1 MADNITNPF
10 LKALQ
15 GYSVGGGRVDS
26 TSPYTTLAL
35 ATGVST
41 DEARK
46 RHLNQ
51 IAERKKFEIDSA
63 KAQREHERNLR
74 ILNGESPSEVEKER
88 TASEQ
93 YDSLSG
99 VQRYENL
106 LKGAYDPEFASALEN
121 KSPKEVGLLY
131 GEQAGAIADT
141 LQTNR
146 IRNFRDV
153 IDTEGEDGSVLGT
166 VTQGLGRGLGRIL
179 NAAYT
184 VAVPEFSLEG
194 TFQDTLKSYAAREHS
209 NEEFWD
215 RFNSKR
221 QDQKKASDSA
231 INSLAEDLRVREEI
245 RLAQQGVNREEAR
258 KQASDRAGTLDYQGN
273 NTNTADLL
281 GGVGEQIPQLAV
293 AIASGGLGSAGS
305 KLATASIS
313 KALTGSFSKTA
324 IKRAG
329 TIGVGLGIGGEAGI
343 QDGLSAASDAYQSV
357 MQMSDEQLATSPK
370 YQELINQGKTAKEA
384 KEEIAVNAAKRA
396 GTMSVLYT
404 MGSAGTVGSFG
415 ERILGGFIKAGSRKG
430 ALYGLG
436 SLVTEPSSEYGEE
449 YVNIAAPKEAINQ
462 ATGTDIYADPT
473 IYAKTGATRAAAI
486 AGAFGGAASVKTN
499 GSLVKH
505 GASAA
510 IDALKNTK
518 LGQKVAEKFSKSAE
532 REEDVSEA
540 ASAFE
545 AFHKEDSSEE
555 TATSSLIKSMI
566 KKYAAD
572 NNMKEEDLSTKDYE
586 NFSKVVRA
594 TYEKA
599 KADGNTDEVQQFE
612 GFFRD
617 VRKAAFDDLEKIYT
631 KLELRDGKA
640 ISKMIDELQSPNTS
654 EERKAEL
661 NAIITDA
668 VNTYERAANVAQVLQ
683 SNFMRNFSEDRQ
695 ASPEDDNINLEDFLG
710 QDPQNLTDILFSAD
724 KIKDVMDAN
733 PEKASAIFKKWV
745 STTVGSISQDDVTAD
760 ILHNIKAPVMDM
772 LKQLRRADLSQNA
785 YTKASIQAIQKIFR
799 DIPENLNDKT
809 AKTIYGKWLDPNKGV
824 LAYLDRLG
832 KTDNAFARLAKF
844 RKTQA
849 DKVNA
854 LSNMIFE
861 QSNNV
866 DKNGQYLTPQTVTLP
881 DGELLKRQDS
891 DLPVEFNSVKEANAY
906 LNKILHEEDAFN
918 KIMRDVTTTLA
929 RAAKK
934 DDAKAK
940 SKSKAKPKQ
949 DNTTSKDSSESFSE
963 EDILNGKTT
972 EKETESKT
980 EEPKTTTEEK
990 SKTEEKVKEEPKA
1003 KESEENFEEVK
1014 EESEPIVAEDKT
1026 EAKADEQSSTESTEK
1041 VEEKTETTAEDKTEE
1056 TTAKSRQDEQEATS
1070 EEQTKETPKAEEK
1083 ASKTEAKAEEKV
1095 EPNIYRNSKG
1105 EVDIMASRNR
1115 TPILSNF
1122 AKFSF
1127 KFRGL
1132 QFDSIEEAYQVF
1144 KSNPQSE
1151 EELQAR
1157 YEELQAKLAKL
1168 TFRKLADGTE
1178 VLSGKPK
1185 LSGLDPNTNL
1195 DLMKEL
1201 LDIRFKNDE
1210 VFRNALLSTGK
1221 AKLVHGNGTVIE
1233 KAFTDILTALRDGTT
1248 KPSKETKS
1256 EAKES
1261 KAEPSKDTTE
1271 DDVDVINKF
1280 NRVGIE
1286 IKNVTF
1292 NGKEEADSIYKGAI
1306 WSGGAKGAD
1315 RVWAAM
1321 LNEAGVSNR
1330 RIYHFNLNNKDSLDS
1345 AVGTNLGLAPDYSL
1359 VRSTRYA
1366 LAKRIAQGGEN
1377 FNNKRFTDKVERHL
1391 QDLEDALAIQDKRTR
1406 EKEVF
1411 KKALAAR
1418 NILQVLWS
1426 NGVVAAAPATGK
1438 IQSGTMTAIILAT
1451 YANLPVLILDT
1462 NSQDGNSWYSIKS
1475 YNYNNGNGYYNMEKV
1490 SDPTTFFDDFIKNGR
1505 SGDGLTFVG
1514 SRNSLMNSPNI
1525 RTSMVDYIAKTFN
1538 GDAKAIDEAFTR
1550 TMINDG
1556 LMNESSEAPSTDE
1569 VVSDHANVSP
1579 VENVT
1584 PRERVD
1590 FRQDTKD
1597 AFFDAIK
1604 DKSKEEQQKII
1615 AAAVTNGYFPEGDS
1629 VFSRYMNKSMNQYE
1643 NTSKILDGSEDITEE
1658 MKADALVEF
1667 NPALSKEAATQYVK
1681 DSPKEVDEIFEKIKS
1696 VLDIVQDRYAKGK
1709 LNIDEKTIVNPSA
1722 VLDLYGK
1729 DDNGNVVMPKRYM
1742 IALAL
1747 GFIDAI
1753 NHGLSGNA
1761 EMSDDFR
1768 ENVRLDNK
1776 STYNNKYNPVVLN
1789 RTDGKGVVRPDEK
1802 ALKDN
1807 ELNSADLPSL
1817 GIPKNTYLNQLA
1829 SFMAKRVGLRFSKDI
1844 PIDIK
1849 HGTMNAFAVELY
1861 SLLQNK
1867 FLLREYEVKT
1877 GSGNYMSTKVT
1888 FSGAL
1893 PLDMPMQFARAF
1905 QQYVYNIKYP
1915 NGKFTIFNPEIHGKV
1930 SKQNKETG
1938 KTEFAY
1944 NSIEKVMERFV
1955 DFNHGEENVAPF
1967 TAVSDTVELTNNKL
1981 FEDILNPEWKE
1992 TKGYAVVRAGEES
2005 PFRGAHNPD
2014 VRNVPEKL
2022 REARERQAHVPF
2034 KINMDNYA
2042 LFKANPDLFFK
2053 LHGGKNAEEYQNVT
2067 KQKTEQIYS
2076 KASQLIQQMNV
2087 INDILKEAE
2096 DKGIPLEEITL
2107 YFNNKVIAN
2116 QRLMQASPF
2125 NPQNNKVLRELFQP
2139 VQEPISI
2146 EELEAMSKDGMVELA
2161 EGMVMPTE
2169 AVKQYLEDWHE
2180 GINLTDDRNIDK
2192 HIKDIALV
2200 LRDDIHKGTV
2210 TPVEAQERNLR
2221 NLFGGM
2227 AQALGIKVER
2237 EAPHVAMYKLAK
2249 LLRTP
2254 LIKDMIELQ
2263 RAALKGDVPTETY
2276 EKTAK
2281 EFADKYG
2288 NDVARAFAG
2297 VRAITQYLY
2306 QPNGKFDSYLFYET
2320 DGVTNGTSNYTA
2332 QNGVHTD
2339 ITKAVGIFE
2348 GQFLNQRISNLMNK
2362 GVNVSDL
2369 TREEFSALIGGM
2381 PEALRERNS
2390 IIEAYLDVTPEIL
2403 DEMIERNK
2411 VAEHKQG
2418 IVFKDEFKNSIY
2430 APTTEINYGEM
2441 PTIAALPSQSKIID
2455 LFDNDGIRIG
2465 QARVTTGSLVK
2476 DVYQQIAASITDA
2489 VTTSF
2494 FGNVRDNE
2502 DTKPFIQ
2509 EVNFRLQNGGF
2520 PLGLDTKVGNIDN
2533 FDAFADLIESEPS
2546 SPEYANF
2553 TPSILN
2559 RLRWTLFTFPQLSVR
2574 QPDTRMYFRQS
2585 DGSVKGYA
2593 PIDFINMTVNELV
2606 RLNYDAFEPE
2616 AVTRSIAKSPSQPLV
2631 YGGGKE
2637 GIMNQMYNDWSSAIV
2652 NLVDKVYRLR
2662 SNEETAA
2669 SSESENAS
2677 LLLLSLQFSA
2687 GVKSFDQTKFGDK
2700 YYMSNLTDKIIRD
2713 SYTKVYDNLCA
2724 LTVAASMD
2732 VYAPLIQ
2739 TRKVMGVQSDTLLK
2753 MAYINF
2759 HKGLEAYKR
2768 ERAEKNGWDESN
2780 IEYNSLPDKKTFE
2793 SILEKAYIEA
2803 GLPTAASNKAAKGVS
2818 YFYENN
2824 LTGDTTKLVTDSG
2837 NVMPT
2842 TSVNIASKSSLFAG
2856 YYENSFKLYEAFEA
2870 YHKLGAKVLTNTIV
2884 SREALVQDKV
2894 AQVFKTLG
2902 INFLNVYDGLD
2913 ALWKYAKAFSELTN
2927 QAYFKVHD
2935 ESNITQEHFLK
2946 LNYSSIMNNKLP
2958 ALSEDNM
2965 ELLEDL
2971 YDEFKDKT
2979 FSHSGEGYARLDEVL
2994 YSEEFVKRIKPM
3006 EIEPSEFLAFVYYDK
3021 YSEVNAG
3028 ILSQD
3033 KIKEYSKGGKVTLT
3047 PREVLSLM
3055 NAHLSSSIF
3064 EEKSRYNGTYNL
3076 VATDSFSDKALV
3088 SKNALNI
3095 LQSEI
3100 ADMRNLSITKDI
3112 IYKLW
3117 TNDFPVVISTFAGT
3131 GTGSAINFNKETVS
3145 NLMKINQEYE
3155 AYLKRIEEINAKAT
3169 HPNDIVKPQSFRTFL
3184 LWNPNHSFS
3193 AKVKEYRTEASNK
3206 YPSII
3211 EKHSFT
3217 EGKGGKS
3224 IFNNLGDALNSIDT
3238 SDWVVLGDFRR
3249 KLLRTFKP
3257 LVEKLGLNN
3266 LMITTD
3272 RNEFI
3277 KALQKAGKDTSN
3289 INLDVKGQFVE
3300 GVGIYFNGTNKAL
3313 LHEVIHAVMKSALK
3327 RYFGKDEASV
3337 AFRKANKSFVQ
3348 KAQLL
3353 EAQVQAFAKFL
3364 RESSFLSDEVA
3375 SVMHLSANEIATEVD
3390 KQVAVMALANKL
3402 ANPETSADEK
3412 YVAMQEI
3419 LAYAFSE
3426 EGLIG
3431 KLALAS
3437 AKSALTKNSVVGKI
3451 IKAVKDQLNKLR
3463 DVFAKLWFGN
3473 DKIAAQDSLMPEML
3487 ATMHSLAEEAN
3498 GEEVEESIIS
3508 SLYSANKQNAADE
3521 NEVYSYLN
3529 DLFKTFGQN
3538 NSVHKLNDTA
3548 ASMNKVDFAM
3558 TGKLAQELRDKGYKL
3573 NPIQEHG
3580 LARLAGLY
3588 QVLFDHDKGFYTLAT
3603 RILDD
3608 VMSADDVENIIPTQ
3622 IIDVLNSRQSEGITA
3637 QTLALLSV
3645 IPEVALL
3652 ENKAEESMDIL
3663 PKIGAK
3669 IENIL
3674 SGNTKAKESLLSQV
3688 RNLAETAVSYD
3699 YAAISDNLFKAD
3711 VAREQFK
3718 DAEERKKI
3726 ADTVE
3731 NLTGSL
3737 PDGFA
3742 SIINNFMSDW
3752 SIMALEGVQNIDT
3765 ESTIGKALQNILENR
3780 IKDKG
3785 RIDAV
3790 GRLIRLFIQM
3800 RNDTKPFYRMRASFS
3815 ALLEHVR
3822 ERSRKS
3828 VANTI
3833 HAAFRQ
3839 EGIKIHPGEDLA
3851 IANALLRTS
3860 AFKLFKGNVQD
3871 FSELM
3876 QNKSARAARL
3886 SQLKQDLINTLRNS
3900 GLDTSIANWVNWQT
3914 SGLADLQTKRI
3925 AKSITGLSHDI
3936 LPNTRAI
3943 AALPIGKKYTGSRT
3957 YQSLVDDFLPIVEEM
3972 TALKALD
3979 NVDKVDIDSV
3989 VALTKYK
3996 AFGMLVSQAKEIDN
4010 FGDKYDLRGTEGIV
4024 MNKRNHNQDMK
4035 VVRDGS
4041 EESLNLKKMGYRTLK
4056 TITWMGKEYA
4066 VLFTDANPLGR
4077 YQTGSFG
4084 FATMSNKGTVLTNGE
4099 GLRSV
4104 ATEVK
4109 SPDVNF
4115 FKTMQNVYTASMHN
4129 PNFYDTMN
4137 NYSHVKPLIGRA
4149 GYIYGYSLEVDSATV
4164 ENTFQTSEEGISAL
4178 GNLQGRYFEQEFTN
4192 KINAKNA
4199 EILKQ
4204 EYMNTTRK
4212 SEWIILDG
4220 KVKPLS
4226 DKPVDVQYAEQLN
4239 DFYKRLPQQT
4249 RDALAEVG
4257 GMPVRKSE
4265 VDNIVGYNRIDV
4277 TNLFNGTSTLP
4288 KPVQEG
4294 IRAVLGAFGIN
4305 GKNIKYLKE
4314 AQDVF
4319 AGAVGYVKKIMLIRS
4334 IVVPVQNI
4342 VSNAIHL
4349 INLGVPIKD
4358 IIRNTRIGIA
4368 ESKRYTENRVKISE
4382 LYAQLRDPNIT
4393 QSKRNTLTAQIK
4405 QLSDFIKNSPIN
4417 PLVEAG
4423 MFSNISSAAGYEQ
4436 QGLDKDFTIRSRL
4449 KEKFGLTQF
4458 FEDYDASSFG
4468 KFMNNLLIREGADTY
4483 AFMEKSL
4490 EYGDFVAKFVLYD
4503 FLTKQRG
4510 LKPQA
4515 ALDIALEEFVN
4526 YSMNRGAGFDYAN
4539 TMGLTWF
4546 FSYATGIQ
4554 KVIWK
4559 MLRRNLLR
4567 TSAVYG
4573 LGELSG
4579 INVVPQSNPLE
4590 KSWDYATSPSNV
4602 LDGFESHYLHKVFS
4616 WF

>member
-1 MADNITNPF
+1 MADNINNPF

-15 GYSVGGGRVDS
+15 GYKVGGGRVDS

-46 RHLNQ
+46 RHLNEL
-51 IAERKKFEIDSA
+51 AERKKFEIDSA
-63 KAQREHERNLR
+63 KAQREYDRNAR
-74 ILNGESPSEVEKER
+74 ILAGESPSKVEKER
-88 TASEQ
+88 EASEQ
-93 YDSLSG
+93 FDSLSG
-99 VQRYENL
+99 AQRYENL
-106 LKGAYDPEFASALEN
+106 LKGAYDPEFASALRN
-121 KSPKEVGLLY
+121 KSPREVGLLY
-131 GEQAGAIADT
+131 GEQAGAIADNI
-141 LQTNR
+141 QTNR
-146 IRNFRDV
+146 IRNFHDV
-153 IDTEGEDGSVLGT
+153 MDTEGEDDSVLGT
-166 VTQGLGRGLGRIL
+166 VAQGVGRGAGRIL

-184 VAVPEFSLEG
+184 VAVPEMNINAGFKDYLEG
-194 TFQDTLKSYAAREHS
+194 YAAREHS

-215 RFNSKR
+215 RFNSTR
-221 QDQKKASDSA
+221 QNQKKASDTA
-231 INSLAEDLRVREEI
+231 INSLAEDLRVSEEI
-245 RLAQQGVNREEAR
+245 RLAQEGVDRDEAR
-258 KQASDRAGTLDYQGN
+258 KRASDSANALDYHGN

-281 GGVGEQIPQLAV
+281 GGAGEQLPQLAA
-293 AIASGGLGSAGS
+293 AIASGGLSAAGP
-305 KLATASIS
+305 KTATAIAS
-313 KALTGSFSKTA
+313 KALTGAVKKSA
-324 IKRAG
+324 IKKAA
-329 TIGVGLGIGGEAGI
+329 TYGVGLGIGAEAGI

-370 YQELINQGKTAKEA
+370 YQELISQGKTAKEA
-384 KEEIAVNAAKRA
+384 KEEIALNAAKRA
-396 GTMSVLYT
+396 GWVSGGYAAL
-404 MGSAGTVGSFG
+404 SAGTVGSYG
-415 ERILGGFIKAGSRKG
+415 ERILGGFTKIGSRKG
-430 ALYGLG
+430 ALQGLG
-436 SLVTEPSSEYGEE
+436 SLITEPSSEFGEE
-449 YVNIAAPKEAINQ
+449 YVNIAAPKEAINH

-486 AGAFGGAASVKTN
+486 AGAFGGAASVKTS

-510 IDALKNTK
+510 VDALKNTK
-518 LGQKVAEKFSKSAE
+518 LGKKVADKFSKSSAD
-532 REEDVSEA
+532 REEDISESA
-540 ASAFE
+540 AAFE
-545 AFHKEDSSEE
+545 AFHKEENTTNST
-555 TATSSLIKSMI
+555 TAELIKGMI

-572 NNMKEEDLSTKDYE
+572 NNMKEEDLTTKDYE

-599 KADGNTDEVQQFE
+599 KADGNTEEAQRFE

-617 VRKAAFDDLEKIYT
+617 VRKAAFDDLAKIYSE
-631 KLELRDGKA
+631 LEVRDGKA
-640 ISKMIDELQSPNTS
+640 LSKLIDEFQAADTTD
-654 EERKAEL
+654 ERKAEL
-661 NAIITDA
+661 HGVIANTIA
-668 VNTYERAANVAQVLQ
+668 TYERAYNVAQVLQ
-683 SNFMRNFSEDRQ
+683 SNFMRNFSEDSQ
-695 ASPEDDNINLEDFLG
+695 TSPEDDNINLEDFLG
-710 QDPQNLTDILFSAD
+710 KNPENLSDILFSAD

-745 STTVGSISQDDVTAD
+745 STTVGTISQDDVTAD
-760 ILHNIKAPVMDM
+760 ILHDIKAPVMDI

-832 KTDNAFARLAKF
+832 KTDNAFARLNKF

-891 DLPVEFNSVKEANAY
+891 DLPVEFSSVKEAKAY

-940 SKSKAKPKQ
+940 AKSKAKPKQ
-949 DNTTSKDSSESFSE
+949 DNTTSKDSTESFSE
-963 EDILNGKTT
+963 EDILNGKTN
-972 EKETESKT
+972 
-980 EEPKTTTEEK
+980 EEK
-990 SKTEEKVKEEPKA
+990 TEPKA
-1003 KESEENFEEVK
+1003 EESEENFEEVK
-1014 EESEPIVAEDKT
+1014 EESEPIITEDKT
-1026 EAKADEQSSTESTEK
+1026 ETKADEQSSIKPTEE
-1041 VEEKTETTAEDKTEE
+1041 VEEKAETTVEDKTEE

-1070 EEQTKETPKAEEK
+1070 EEQAKETPKTEEK

-1105 EVDIMASRNR
+1105 EVDIMASKNR
-1115 TPILSNF
+1115 SPVLSNF

-1233 KAFTDILTALRDGTT
+1233 KTFTDILTALRDGTT
-1248 KPSKETKS
+1248 KPSKETKTES
-1256 EAKES
+1256 KES
-1261 KAEPSKDTTE
+1261 KAEPSKDAAQ
-1271 DDVDVINKF
+1271 DVINKF
-1280 NRVGIE
+1280 NKVGIE
-1286 IKNVTF
+1286 VNNVTF
-1292 NGKEEADSIYKGAI
+1292 NGKDEGDSIYKGAI

-1321 LNEAGVSNR
+1321 LNEAGVSNK
-1330 RIYHFNLNNKDSLDS
+1330 RIYHFNLNNKDSLDN
-1345 AVGTNLGLAPDYSL
+1345 AIGTNLGLIPDYSL
-1359 VRSTRYA
+1359 VASIRNA

-1377 FNNKRFTDKVERHL
+1377 FNNKRFIKKVERHL

-1490 SDPTTFFDDFIKNGR
+1490 SDPTSFFDDFIKNGR

-1514 SRNSLMNSPNI
+1514 SRNTLTNSPNI

-1538 GDAKAIDEAFTR
+1538 GDAKAIDEAFVR
-1550 TMINDG
+1550 TMVNDG
-1556 LMNESSEAPSTDE
+1556 LMNEASEAPSTDE
-1569 VVSDHANVSP
+1569 VISDHANVAP
-1579 VENVT
+1579 VDNVT
-1584 PRERVD
+1584 SRERAD

-1643 NTSKILDGSEDITEE
+1643 NVSKIFDGSEDITEE
-1658 MKADALVEF
+1658 TKADALVEF
-1667 NPALSKEAATQYVK
+1667 NPALSKEAAVQYVK
-1681 DSPKEVDEIFEKIKS
+1681 DNPKEVDEIFEKIKS

-1729 DDNGNVVMPKRYM
+1729 DDNGNVVMPKQFM

-1768 ENVRLDNK
+1768 ENVRLNNK

-1789 RTDGKGVVRPDEK
+1789 RTDSKGAVHPDEK

-1817 GIPKNTYLNQLA
+1817 GVPKNTYLNQLA

-1877 GSGNYMSTKVT
+1877 ASGNYMSTKVT

-1930 SKQNKETG
+1930 TTKNKETG
-1938 KTEFAY
+1938 KKEFTY

-1955 DFNHGEENVAPF
+1955 NFNHGEENVAPF
-1967 TAVSDTVELTNNKL
+1967 TAVANTVELTNNKL

-2005 PFRGAHNPD
+2005 PFRGAYNPD

-2042 LFKANPDLFFK
+2042 LFKANLDLFFK
-2053 LHGGKNAEEYQNVT
+2053 LHGGKNVEEYENVT
-2067 KQKTEQIYS
+2067 KQKNEQIYS
-2076 KASQLIQQMNV
+2076 KSSQLIQQIKV

-2116 QRLMQASPF
+2116 QRLMQTSPF

-2139 VQEPISI
+2139 IQEPISV
-2146 EELEAMSKDGMVELA
+2146 EELDSMDKDGMVELA
-2161 EGMVMPTE
+2161 EGMVLPTE

-2210 TPVEAQERNLR
+2210 TPVNAQTRNLR

-2263 RAALKGDVPTETY
+2263 RAALKGEVPTETY

-2297 VRAITQYLY
+2297 VRAVTQYLY

-2348 GQFLNQRISNLMNK
+2348 GQFLNQRIRNLMDK

-2369 TREEFSALIGGM
+2369 TREEFSSLIGGM
-2381 PEALRERNS
+2381 PEALREHNS

-2418 IVFKDEFKNSIY
+2418 IVFRDEFKNSIY

-2455 LFDNDGIRIG
+2455 LFDNDGIKIG
-2465 QARVTTGSLVK
+2465 KARVTTGSLVK
-2476 DVYQQIAASITDA
+2476 DVYQQIAASITDV
-2489 VTTSF
+2489 VTKSF
-2494 FGNVRDNE
+2494 FGNMADNE
-2502 DTKPFIQ
+2502 NTKPFIQ
-2509 EVNFRLQNGGF
+2509 EVNTRLMEGGF
-2520 PLGLDTKVGNIDN
+2520 QLGLDTKVGNIDN
-2533 FDAFADLIESEPS
+2533 FDAFEDKVSFDPS
-2546 SPEYANF
+2546 SAEYANF
-2553 TPSILN
+2553 IPSILN
-2559 RLRWTLFTFPQLSVR
+2559 RLRWVLFTFPQLSVR

-2585 DGSVKGYA
+2585 DGSVKSYA
-2593 PIDFINMTVNELV
+2593 PIDFMNMTVNELV
-2606 RLNYDAFEPE
+2606 RLDYDAFEPE

-2662 SNEETAA
+2662 SNKETAA
-2669 SSESENAS
+2669 SDESEAAS

-2687 GVKSFDQTKFGDK
+2687 GIQSFDQSKFGDK
-2700 YYMSNLTDKIIRD
+2700 YYMTKLTDKIIRD
-2713 SYTKVYDNLCA
+2713 SYTKVYDNLGA
-2724 LTVAASMD
+2724 LTVAASMA
-2732 VYAPLIQ
+2732 VYDPLIQ
-2739 TRKVMGVQSDTLLK
+2739 TRKVMSVQSDTLLK

-2759 HKGLEAYKR
+2759 HKGLEAYKKD
-2768 ERAEKNGWDESN
+2768 RAEKNGWDESN

-2824 LTGDTTKLVTDSG
+2824 LTGDTTKLLTDSG

-2842 TSVNIASKSSLFAG
+2842 TSVNIASKSHTFAG

-2902 INFLNVYDGLD
+2902 VNFLNVYDGLD

-2979 FSHSGEGYARLDEVL
+2979 FSHPGVGYTRLQEAL
-2994 YSEEFVKRIKPM
+2994 FNEEFVKRVKPM
-3006 EIEPSEFLAFVYYDK
+3006 KIEPSEFLAFTYYND
-3021 YSEVNAG
+3021 YSEVGEG

-3033 KIKEYSKGGKVTLT
+3033 KIKEYSKGEKVTLT

-3055 NAHLSSSIF
+3055 DAHIGSSIF
-3064 EEKSRYNGTYNL
+3064 EERSRYNGTYSL
-3076 VATDSFSDKALV
+3076 VASDSFSDKALV
-3088 SKNALNI
+3088 SKNALNS
-3095 LQSEI
+3095 LQSDI
-3100 ADMRNLSITKDI
+3100 ANMRNLSIAKDI

-3155 AYLKRIEEINAKAT
+3155 AYLKKIEELNAKAT
-3169 HPNDIVKPQSFRTFL
+3169 HPKDIVKPQSFRTFL

-3193 AKVKEYRTEASNK
+3193 AKVEEYRTEAANK

-3224 IFNNLGDALNSIDT
+3224 RFNNLSDALNSIDT
-3238 SDWVVLGDFRR
+3238 SDWMVLGDFRR
-3249 KLLRTFKP
+3249 KLLHTFKP
-3257 LVEKLGLNN
+3257 LVNSLGLND

-3272 RNEFI
+3272 RNDFI
-3277 KALQKAGKDTSN
+3277 KALQKAGKDVSSL
-3289 INLDVKGQFVE
+3289 NLDVKGQFVE
-3300 GVGIYFNGTNKAL
+3300 GVGIYFDGTNKAL
-3313 LHEVIHAVMKSALK
+3313 LHEVIHAVMKTSLK
-3327 RYFGKDEASV
+3327 RYFGTDVASV
-3337 AFRKANKSFVQ
+3337 AFRRDNKSFVQ
-3348 KAQLL
+3348 KAKLL

-3375 SVMHLSANEIATEVD
+3375 GVMHLSANEIATETD
-3390 KQVAVMALANKL
+3390 KQVAVIALANKL

-3431 KLALAS
+3431 KLALTS
-3437 AKSALTKNSVVGKI
+3437 VKSALTKNNVVGKI
-3451 IKAVKDQLNKLR
+3451 IKAVKDQLNKLK

-3498 GEEVEESIIS
+3498 GQEVEETIIS
-3508 SLYSANKQNAADE
+3508 SLYSATKQNAADE
-3521 NEVYSYLN
+3521 NEVYGYLN
-3529 DLFKTFGQN
+3529 DLFKKFGKN
-3538 NSVHKLNDTA
+3538 DSIHKLNDTA
-3548 ASMNKVDFAM
+3548 VSMDKVNFAL
-3558 TGKLAQELRDKGYKL
+3558 TGELAQELRARGYKL
-3573 NPIQEHG
+3573 NPVQEHG

-3588 QVLFDHDKGFYTLAT
+3588 QVLFDNDSGFYTLAT
-3603 RILDD
+3603 RILND
-3608 VMSADDVENIIPTQ
+3608 VMSADDVENIIPSQ
-3622 IIDVLNSRQSEGITA
+3622 IIDVLNEKQSEGITA

-3645 IPEVALL
+3645 IPETALL
-3652 ENKAEESMDIL
+3652 ETSTEENLDIL
-3663 PKIGAK
+3663 PKLGAK
-3669 IENIL
+3669 IEAVL
-3674 SGNTKAKESLLSQV
+3674 SGNAKSKESLLNQV

-3699 YAAISDNLFKAD
+3699 YAAISDSLFRAE
-3711 VAREQFK
+3711 VAQEQFRN
-3718 DAEERKKI
+3718 AEERKKI
-3726 ADTVE
+3726 ADAVE

-3737 PDGFA
+3737 PDSFA
-3742 SIINNFMSDW
+3742 SIVNNFMSDW
-3752 SIMALEGVQNIDT
+3752 SIMALEGMENIDT

-3828 VANTI
+3828 VPNTI

-3839 EGIKIHPGEDLA
+3839 EGIKIHSGEDLA

-3860 AFKLFKGNVQD
+3860 AFKLFKGNVND
-3871 FSELM
+3871 FAEIM
-3876 QNKSARAARL
+3876 QNKSARAARM

-3943 AALPIGKKYTGSRT
+3943 AALPLGKKYTGSRT
-3957 YQSLVDDFLPIVEEM
+3957 YQSLVDEYLPIVEEM

-3979 NVDKVDIDSV
+3979 NVDKTDIDSV
-3989 VALTKYK
+3989 VALSKYK

-4024 MNKRNHNQDMK
+4024 MNKRNSNQDMQ

-4041 EESLNLKKMGYRTLK
+4041 EESLKLKKLGYRTLK
-4056 TITWMGKEYA
+4056 NITWMGKEYA
-4066 VLFTDANPLGR
+4066 VMFTDANPLTR

-4084 FATMSNKGTVLTNGE
+4084 FAAMSNKGTVLSNGE

-4115 FKTMQNVYTASMHN
+4115 FKTMQNVYTAAMHN

-4137 NYSHVKPLIGRA
+4137 DYSHVKPLIGRA

-4204 EYMNTTRK
+4204 EYMKSTRK
-4212 SEWIILDG
+4212 SEWVILDG
-4220 KVKPLS
+4220 KIKPLS
-4226 DKPVDVQYAEQLN
+4226 DKPVDVQYANQLN

-4294 IRAVLGAFGIN
+4294 IRAVLGAFGID

-4319 AGAVGYVKKIMLIRS
+4319 AGVVRYVKKLMLIRS
-4334 IVVPVQNI
+4334 ISVAVQNI
-4342 VSNAIHL
+4342 ISNAIHL
-4349 INLGVPIKD
+4349 VNLGVPVKD
-4358 IIRNTRIGIA
+4358 IIRNTSIGIA
-4368 ESKRYTENRVKISE
+4368 ESKRYTENRIKISE
-4382 LYAQLRDPNIT
+4382 LYTQLRDPNIT
-4393 QSKRNTLTAQIK
+4393 QSKRNALTAQIK
-4405 QLSDFIKNSPIN
+4405 QIADSIKNSPIN

-4436 QGLDKDFTIRSRL
+4436 QGLDKDFTVRSRI
-4449 KEKFGLTQF
+4449 KEKLGLTDWF
-4458 FEDYDASSFG
+4458 KDFDESGFG
-4468 KFMNNLLIREGADTY
+4468 KFVNNLLIADGSATSD
-4483 AFMEKSL
+4483 FMEKSL
-4490 EYGDFVAKFVLYD
+4490 DYGDFVAKFVLYD
-4503 FLTKQRG
+4503 FLTKQKG
-4510 LKPQA
+4510 LKPRA

-4526 YSMNRGAGFDYAN
+4526 YSMNRGALFDYAN

-4546 FSYATGIQ
+4546 MSYATGIQ

-4559 MLRRNLLR
+4559 LMRRNLLR

-4573 LGELSG
+4573 AGELSG

-4602 LDGFESHYLHKVFS
+4602 LDGFEAHYLHKLFEM
-4616 WF
+4616 F

>member
-51 IAERKKFEIDSA
+51 LAERKKFEIDSA

-99 VQRYENL
+99 AQRYDNL

-153 IDTEGEDGSVLGT
+153 VDTEGEDGSVLGT
-166 VTQGLGRGLGRIL
+166 ITQGLGRGSGRIF

-184 VAVPEFSLEG
+184 VAVPEFSLDG
-194 TFQDTLKSYAAREHS
+194 TLQDTLNSYAAREHR

-215 RFNSKR
+215 NFNSTR
-221 QDQKKASDSA
+221 QNQKKASDSA
-231 INSLAEDLRVREEI
+231 INNLAEDLRVREEI

-258 KQASDRAGTLDYQGN
+258 KQASDKAGTLDYHGN

-281 GGVGEQIPQLAV
+281 GAVGEQIPQLAV

-305 KLATASIS
+305 KLATASVS

-329 TIGVGLGIGGEAGI
+329 TIGIGLGIGTEAGI

-357 MQMSDEQLATSPK
+357 MSMSNEQLATSPK
-370 YQELINQGKTAKEA
+370 YQELISQGKTAKEA
-384 KEEIAVNAAKRA
+384 KEEIALNAAKRA
-396 GTMSVLYT
+396 GTMSGLYT
-404 MGSAGTVGSFG
+404 AASAGTVGSFG
-415 ERILGGFIKAGSRKG
+415 ERILGGFVKAGSKKG

-486 AGAFGGAASVKTN
+486 AGAFGGAASVKTS
-499 GSLVKH
+499 GGLVKH

-518 LGQKVAEKFSKSAE
+518 LGQKVAEKFNKSAE
-532 REEDVSEA
+532 REEDVSEV

-555 TATSSLIKSMI
+555 SATSSLIKSMI

-572 NNMKEEDLSTKDYE
+572 NNMKEEDLSIKDYE

-640 ISKMIDELQSPNTS
+640 ISQMVDELQSPNTS

-661 NAIITDA
+661 NAIIADTVA
-668 VNTYERAANVAQVLQ
+668 TYERAANVAQVLQ
-683 SNFMRNFSEDRQ
+683 SNFMRNFSEDKQ
-695 ASPEDDNINLEDFLG
+695 ASPEDDSINLEDFLG

-881 DGELLKRQDS
+881 NGELLKRQDS

-980 EEPKTTTEEK
+980 EEPKTTTEEE
-990 SKTEEKVKEEPKA
+990 SKTEEKVKEESKA

-1026 EAKADEQSSTESTEK
+1026 ETKANEQSSTKSTESK
-1041 VEEKTETTAEDKTEE
+1041 EKEDTVNEGKTEAKKEE
-1056 TTAKSRQDEQEATS
+1056 ENTSESRQDEQEAVS
-1070 EEQTKETPKAEEK
+1070 EEQAKETPKTEEK
-1083 ASKTEAKAEEKV
+1083 ASKTEAKVEE
-1095 EPNIYRNSKG
+1095 
-1105 EVDIMASRNR
+1105 
-1115 TPILSNF
+1115 
-1122 AKFSF
+1122 
-1127 KFRGL
+1127 
-1132 QFDSIEEAYQVF
+1132 
-1144 KSNPQSE
+1144 
-1151 EELQAR
+1151 
-1157 YEELQAKLAKL
+1157 
-1168 TFRKLADGTE
+1168 
-1178 VLSGKPK
+1178 
-1185 LSGLDPNTNL
+1185 
-1195 DLMKEL
+1195 
-1201 LDIRFKNDE
+1201 
-1210 VFRNALLSTGK
+1210 
-1221 AKLVHGNGTVIE
+1221 
-1233 KAFTDILTALRDGTT
+1233 
-1248 KPSKETKS
+1248 
-1256 EAKES
+1256 
-1261 KAEPSKDTTE
+1261 KAEPSKEIKTESKESKAKPSKDTVE

-1286 IKNVTF
+1286 VNNVTF

-1330 RIYHFNLNNKDSLDS
+1330 RIYHFNLNNKDSLDN
-1345 AVGTNLGLAPDYSL
+1345 AIGTNLGLIPDYSL
-1359 VRSTRYA
+1359 VRSIKYA

-1391 QDLEDALAIQDKRTR
+1391 QDLENALAIQDKRTR

-1411 KKALAAR
+1411 KKTLAAR

-1438 IQSGTMTAIILAT
+1438 IQSETMTAIILAT

-1490 SDPTTFFDDFIKNGR
+1490 SDPTAFFDDFIKNGR

-1514 SRNSLMNSPNI
+1514 SRNTLMNSPNI
-1525 RTSMVDYIAKTFN
+1525 RSSMVDYIAKTFN

-1584 PRERVD
+1584 PRERAD

-1629 VFSRYMNKSMNQYE
+1629 VFSRYMDKSMNQYE
-1643 NTSKILDGSEDITEE
+1643 NVSKILDGSEDITEE

-1729 DDNGNVVMPKRYM
+1729 DDNGNVVMPKQFM

-1747 GFIDAI
+1747 AFIDAI
-1753 NHGLSGNA
+1753 NHGLAGNA

-1789 RTDGKGVVRPDEK
+1789 RVDGKGVVRPDEK

-1817 GIPKNTYLNQLA
+1817 GIPKNTYLKQLA

-1877 GSGNYMSTKVT
+1877 GSGSYMSTKVT

-1955 DFNHGEENVAPF
+1955 DFNYGEENVAPF
-1967 TAVSDTVELTNNKL
+1967 TAVADTVELTNNKL

-2034 KINMDNYA
+2034 RINMDNYA

-2087 INDILKEAE
+2087 INDILREAE
-2096 DKGIPLEEITL
+2096 MKGIPLEEITL

-2139 VQEPISI
+2139 VQEPISV

-2210 TPVEAQERNLR
+2210 TPVNAQTRNLR

-2297 VRAITQYLY
+2297 VRAVTQYLY

-2403 DEMIERNK
+2403 DEMIEQNK

-2418 IVFKDEFKNSIY
+2418 IVFRDEFKNSIY

-2455 LFDNDGIRIG
+2455 LFDNDGIKIG

-2476 DVYQQIAASITDA
+2476 DVYQQIAASITDV
-2489 VTTSF
+2489 VTKSF

-2502 DTKPFIQ
+2502 NTKPFIQ
-2509 EVNFRLQNGGF
+2509 EVNTRLMEGSF
-2520 PLGLDTKVGNIDN
+2520 PLGLDTKVGDIDN
-2533 FDAFADLIESEPS
+2533 FDAFADLIESKPS

-2559 RLRWTLFTFPQLSVR
+2559 RLRWALFTFPQLSVR

-2637 GIMNQMYNDWSSAIV
+2637 GIMNQMYKDWSSAIV
-2652 NLVDKVYRLR
+2652 NLVDKVHRLR

-2669 SSESENAS
+2669 SDESKDAS

-2687 GVKSFDQTKFGDK
+2687 GVKSFDQSKFGDR

-2713 SYTKVYDNLCA
+2713 SYTKVYDNLGA

-2739 TRKVMGVQSDTLLK
+2739 TRKVMSVQSDTLLK

-2780 IEYNSLPDKKTFE
+2780 IEYNTLPDKKTFE

-2803 GLPTAASNKAAKGVS
+2803 GLPTAASSKAAKGVS

-2824 LTGDTTKLVTDSG
+2824 LTGDTTKLLTDSG

-2856 YYENSFKLYEAFEA
+2856 YYESSFKLYEAFEA

-2884 SREALVQDKV
+2884 SREVLVQDKV

-2994 YSEEFVKRIKPM
+2994 YSEEFIKRIKPM
-3006 EIEPSEFLAFVYYDK
+3006 KIEPSEFLAFVYYDK
-3021 YSEVNAG
+3021 YSEVDTG

-3055 NAHLSSSIF
+3055 DAHLSSSIF

-3088 SKNALNI
+3088 SKNALNS

-3169 HPNDIVKPQSFRTFL
+3169 HPNDMVKPQSFRTFL

-3193 AKVKEYRTEASNK
+3193 AKVEEYRAEASNK

-3224 IFNNLGDALNSIDT
+3224 RFNNLGDALNSIDT

-3277 KALQKAGKDTSN
+3277 KALQKAGKDTSS
-3289 INLDVKGQFVE
+3289 INLDVKGHFVE

-3313 LHEVIHAVMKSALK
+3313 LHEVIHAVMKSALT

-3402 ANPETSADEK
+3402 ANPETSANEK

-3431 KLALAS
+3431 KLALTS

-3463 DVFAKLWFGN
+3463 DVFARLWFGN

-3498 GEEVEESIIS
+3498 GEEVEENIIS

-3548 ASMNKVDFAM
+3548 ASMDKVDFAM

-3573 NPIQEHG
+3573 NPVQEHG

-3674 SGNTKAKESLLSQV
+3674 SGNTKAKESLLNQV

-3718 DAEERKKI
+3718 DAEERKQI

-3871 FSELM
+3871 FAELM
-3876 QNKSARAARL
+3876 QNKSARTARL
-3886 SQLKQDLINTLRNS
+3886 NQLKQDLINTLRNS

-3914 SGLADLQTKRI
+3914 SGLADLQTKRV

-3943 AALPIGKKYTGSRT
+3943 AALPIGKKYTGNRT
-3957 YQSLVDDFLPIVEEM
+3957 YQSLIDDFLPIVEEM

-4035 VVRDGS
+4035 VVRNGS
-4041 EESLNLKKMGYRTLK
+4041 EESLKLKKMGYRTLK

-4084 FATMSNKGTVLTNGE
+4084 FAAMSNKGTVLSNGE

-4137 NYSHVKPLIGRA
+4137 DYSHVKPLIGRA

-4199 EILKQ
+4199 ETLKQ

-4294 IRAVLGAFGIN
+4294 IRAVLGAFGID

-4334 IVVPVQNI
+4334 IAVPVQNI

-4393 QSKRNTLTAQIK
+4393 QSKRNALTAQIK
-4405 QLSDFIKNSPIN
+4405 QLADFIKNSPIN

-4468 KFMNNLLIREGADTY
+4468 KFMNNLLISEGSDTY

-4490 EYGDFVAKFVLYD
+4490 DYGDFVAKFVLYD

-4510 LKPQA
+4510 LKSQA

>member
-15 GYSVGGGRVDS
+15 GYSVGGGRVDA

-63 KAQREHERNLR
+63 KAEREHERNLR

-99 VQRYENL
+99 AQRYENL
-106 LKGAYDPEFASALEN
+106 LKGTYDPEFASALEN
-121 KSPKEVGLLY
+121 KSPREVGLLY
-131 GEQAGAIADT
+131 GEQAGAIADSI
-141 LQTNR
+141 QTSR
-146 IRNFRDV
+146 MRNFRDV

-166 VTQGLGRGLGRIL
+166 ITQGLGRGSGRIL

-194 TFQDTLKSYAAREHS
+194 TVQDTLKSYAAREHG

-258 KQASDRAGTLDYQGN
+258 KQASDKANTLDYHGN

-293 AIASGGLGSAGS
+293 AIASGGLSSAGS

-329 TIGVGLGIGGEAGI
+329 TFGVGLGIGAEAGI

-396 GTMSVLYT
+396 GTMSGLYT
-404 MGSAGTVGSFG
+404 AGSAGTIGSFG
-415 ERILGGFIKAGSRKG
+415 ERILGGFIKAGSKKG
-430 ALYGLG
+430 ALAGLG

-486 AGAFGGAASVKTN
+486 AGAFGGAASVKTS
-499 GSLVKH
+499 GSLDKH

-518 LGQKVAEKFSKSAE
+518 LGKKVAEKFSKSSE

-545 AFHKEDSSEE
+545 AFHKEDSAEE

-617 VRKAAFDDLEKIYT
+617 VRKAAFDDLAKIYSE
-631 KLELRDGKA
+631 LEVRDGKA
-640 ISKMIDELQSPNTS
+640 LSKLIDEFQAADTTD
-654 EERKAEL
+654 ERKAEL
-661 NAIITDA
+661 HGIIANTIA
-668 VNTYERAANVAQVLQ
+668 TYERAYNVAQVLQ
-683 SNFMRNFSEDRQ
+683 SNFMRNFSEDSQ
-695 ASPEDDNINLEDFLG
+695 ISPEDDNINLEDFLG
-710 QDPQNLTDILFSAD
+710 KNPENLSDMLFSAD

-745 STTVGSISQDDVTAD
+745 STTVGSITQDDVTAD
-760 ILHNIKAPVMDM
+760 ILHDIKAPVMDM

-785 YTKASIQAIQKIFR
+785 YTKASIQAIQKLFR

-972 EKETESKT
+972 EEKTESKT
-980 EEPKTTTEEK
+980 EEPETATKEEN
-990 SKTEEKVKEEPKA
+990 KTEEKVKEEPKA
-1003 KESEENFEEVK
+1003 KESEENFEGVK

-1026 EAKADEQSSTESTEK
+1026 ETKADEQSSTKSTEE

-1056 TTAKSRQDEQEATS
+1056 TTAESRQDEQEATS
-1070 EEQTKETPKAEEK
+1070 EEQTKETPKTEEK
-1083 ASKTEAKAEEKV
+1083 ASKTEAKAEEKA
-1095 EPNIYRNSKG
+1095 E
-1105 EVDIMASRNR
+1105 
-1115 TPILSNF
+1115 
-1122 AKFSF
+1122 
-1127 KFRGL
+1127 
-1132 QFDSIEEAYQVF
+1132 
-1144 KSNPQSE
+1144 
-1151 EELQAR
+1151 
-1157 YEELQAKLAKL
+1157 
-1168 TFRKLADGTE
+1168 
-1178 VLSGKPK
+1178 
-1185 LSGLDPNTNL
+1185 
-1195 DLMKEL
+1195 
-1201 LDIRFKNDE
+1201 
-1210 VFRNALLSTGK
+1210 
-1221 AKLVHGNGTVIE
+1221 
-1233 KAFTDILTALRDGTT
+1233 
-1248 KPSKETKS
+1248 PSKETKS
-1256 EAKES
+1256 ESKES
-1261 KAEPSKDTTE
+1261 KAKPSKDIVE

-1286 IKNVTF
+1286 VNNVTF

-1330 RIYHFNLNNKDSLDS
+1330 RIYHFNLNNKDSLDN
-1345 AVGTNLGLAPDYSL
+1345 AIGTNLGLIPDSSL
-1359 VRSTRYA
+1359 VRSIRYA
-1366 LAKRIAQGGEN
+1366 LTKRIAQGGEN
-1377 FNNKRFTDKVERHL
+1377 FNNKKFTDKVERHL

-1525 RTSMVDYIAKTFN
+1525 RSSMVDYIAKTFN

-1584 PRERVD
+1584 PRERAD

-1629 VFSRYMNKSMNQYE
+1629 VFSRYMDKSMNQYE
-1643 NTSKILDGSEDITEE
+1643 NASKILDGSKDITEE

-1729 DDNGNVVMPKRYM
+1729 DDNGNVVMPKRFM

-1789 RTDGKGVVRPDEK
+1789 RTNGKGVVNPDEK
-1802 ALKDN
+1802 AFKDN

-1849 HGTMNAFAVELY
+1849 HGTMIAFAVELY

-2076 KASQLIQQMNV
+2076 KASQLIQQMKV

-2116 QRLMQASPF
+2116 QRLMQTSPF
-2125 NPQNNKVLRELFQP
+2125 NPQNNKVFRELFQP
-2139 VQEPISI
+2139 VQEPISV

-2210 TPVEAQERNLR
+2210 TPVDAQERNLR

-2263 RAALKGDVPTETY
+2263 RAALKGEVPTETY

-2297 VRAITQYLY
+2297 VRAVTQYLY

-2348 GQFLNQRISNLMNK
+2348 GQFLSQRISDLMNK

-2455 LFDNDGIRIG
+2455 LFDNDGIKIG

-2476 DVYQQIAASITDA
+2476 DVYQQIAASITDV

-2494 FGNVRDNE
+2494 FGNIRDKE

-2533 FDAFADLIESEPS
+2533 FDAFAGLIESEPS

-2585 DGSVKGYA
+2585 DGSVKAYA

-2606 RLNYDAFEPE
+2606 RLDYDAFEPE

-2652 NLVDKVYRLR
+2652 NLVDKVFRLR

-2669 SSESENAS
+2669 SDESKDAS

-2713 SYTKVYDNLCA
+2713 SYTKVYNNLGA
-2724 LTVAASMD
+2724 LTVAASMG

-2824 LTGDTTKLVTDSG
+2824 LTGDTTKLLTDSG

-2884 SREALVQDKV
+2884 SREVLVQDKV

-2979 FSHSGEGYARLDEVL
+2979 FSHSGEGYAKLDEVL

-3021 YSEVNAG
+3021 YSEVNTG

-3055 NAHLSSSIF
+3055 KAHLSSSIF

-3088 SKNALNI
+3088 SKNALNN

-3100 ADMRNLSITKDI
+3100 ADMRNLAIAKDI

-3193 AKVKEYRTEASNK
+3193 AKVEEYRTEAANK

-3224 IFNNLGDALNSIDT
+3224 KFNNLGDALNSIDT

-3277 KALQKAGKDTSN
+3277 KALQKAGKDTSS
-3289 INLDVKGQFVE
+3289 INLDVKGHFVE

-3353 EAQVQAFAKFL
+3353 EAQVQVFAKFL

-3431 KLALAS
+3431 KLALTS

-3498 GEEVEESIIS
+3498 GEEVEEGIIS

-3548 ASMNKVDFAM
+3548 ASMDKVDFAM

-3573 NPIQEHG
+3573 NPVQEHG

-3674 SGNTKAKESLLSQV
+3674 SGNTKAKESLLNQV

-3718 DAEERKKI
+3718 DAEERKQI

-3914 SGLADLQTKRI
+3914 SGLADLQTKRV

-3943 AALPIGKKYTGSRT
+3943 AALPIGKKYTGNRT
-3957 YQSLVDDFLPIVEEM
+3957 YQSMVDDFLSIVEEM

-4084 FATMSNKGTVLTNGE
+4084 FAAMSNKGTVLSNGE

-4137 NYSHVKPLIGRA
+4137 DYSHVKPLIGRA

-4204 EYMNTTRK
+4204 EYMKSTRK
-4212 SEWIILDG
+4212 SEWVILDG
-4220 KVKPLS
+4220 KIKPLS
-4226 DKPVDVQYAEQLN
+4226 DKPVDVQYANQLN

-4294 IRAVLGAFGIN
+4294 IRAVLGAFGID

-4334 IVVPVQNI
+4334 IAVPVQNI

-4393 QSKRNTLTAQIK
+4393 QSKRNALTAQIK
-4405 QLSDFIKNSPIN
+4405 QLADFIKNSPIN

-4468 KFMNNLLIREGADTY
+4468 KFMNNLLISEGSDTY

-4490 EYGDFVAKFVLYD
+4490 DYGDFVAKFVLYD

-4546 FSYATGIQ
+4546 ISYATGIQ

>member
-1 MADNITNPF
+1 MGNKYVNPF
-10 LKALQ
+10 FKAL
-15 GYSVGGGRVDS
+15 GNYKVGSGRVDT
-26 TSPYTTLAL
+26 TSPFVDAAL
-35 ATGVST
+35 AQGVST
-41 DEARK
+41 DVARERHIADVTARK
-46 RHLNQ
+46 K
-51 IAERKKFEIDSA
+51 AAIDSA
-63 KAQREHERNLR
+63 YAEQERERNLR
-74 ILNGESPSEVEKER
+74 ILGGESPEVVEKER
-88 TASEQ
+88 EASAQ
-93 YDSLSG
+93 YENMTG
-99 VQRYENL
+99 AERFQNL
-106 LKGAYDPEFASALEN
+106 LKGGYDPEYYRALKE
-121 KSPKEVGLLY
+121 KSPYEVGLLY
-131 GEQAGAIADT
+131 GDEAGSIAQN
-141 LQTNR
+141 LQISRLQNTSNVLS
-146 IRNFRDV
+146 DQ
-153 IDTEGEDGSVLGT
+153 GEAGSVIGT
-166 VTQGLGRGLGRIL
+166 VSQGLGRGLSQLGNIVL
-179 NAAYT
+179 SLGQL
-184 VAVPEFSLEG
+184 AVDDGSTALED
-194 TFQDTLKSYAAREHS
+194 FAKREQGIT
-209 NEEFWD
+209 EFWD
-215 RFNSKR
+215 EFNSSR
-221 QDQKKASDSA
+221 QNYKKQADASIKA
-231 INSLAEDLRVREEI
+231 LAEDARIDEEMSLI
-245 RLAQQGVNREEAR
+245 QQGVEREEAR
-258 KQASDRAGTLDYQGN
+258 RQAAKLADTIDYYGN
-273 NTNTADLL
+273 NTTSEDIWS
-281 GGVGEQIPQLAV
+281 GVGEQLPQLAA
-293 AIASGGLGSAGS
+293 AIYSGGLAAGGS
-305 KLATASIS
+305 KVVTATAS
-313 KALTGSFSKTA
+313 KALTGTVKKSA
-324 IKRAG
+324 IKKAG
-329 TIGVGLGIGGEAGI
+329 AIGASLGIGAEAGA
-343 QDGLSAASDAYQSV
+343 QDGLSAASEAYADI
-357 MQMSDEQLATSPK
+357 MQMSKEELQSAPN
-370 YQELINQGKTAKEA
+370 YVALINQGKSHEEA
-384 KEEIAVNAAKRA
+384 KKELAMSAAKRA
-396 GTMSVLYT
+396 GIASGLYT
-404 MGSAGTVGSFG
+404 FGSASTIGSFG
-415 ERILGGFIKAGSRKG
+415 ERILGGFTKGSTKGG
-430 ALYGLG
+430 ALMGLS
-436 SLVTEPSSEYGEE
+436 SLATEPTSEFGEE
-449 YVNIAAPKEAINQ
+449 YVNIAAPKEAVNT
-462 ATGTDIYADPT
+462 ALGEDKYADPT

-486 AGAFGGAASVKTN
+486 AGAFGGAASVKTS

-555 TATSSLIKSMI
+555 IATSSLIKSMI

-599 KADGNTDEVQQFE
+599 KADGNTEEAQRFE
-612 GFFRD
+612 DYFRD
-617 VRKAAFDDLEKIYT
+617 VRKAAFDDLAKIYSE
-631 KLELRDGKA
+631 LEVRDGKTL
-640 ISKMIDELQSPNTS
+640 SKLIDEFQAPDTTD
-654 EERKAEL
+654 ERKAEL
-661 NAIITDA
+661 HGVIANTIT
-668 VNTYERAANVAQVLQ
+668 TYERAANVAQVLQ

-695 ASPEDDNINLEDFLG
+695 ASLEDDNINLEDFLG
-710 QDPQNLTDILFSAD
+710 KNTENLSDILFSAD

-745 STTVGSISQDDVTAD
+745 STTVGTISQDDVTAA
-760 ILHNIKAPVMDM
+760 ILHDIKAPVMDM
-772 LKQLRRADLSQNA
+772 LKQLKRADLSQNA

-832 KTDNAFARLAKF
+832 KTDNAFTRLNQF

-972 EKETESKT
+972 EEKTEPRGEESKT
-980 EEPKTTTEEK
+980 APEK
-990 SKTEEKVKEEPKA
+990 ESKPEEKVKEEPKA

-1014 EESEPIVAEDKT
+1014 EESEPIIT
-1026 EAKADEQSSTESTEK
+1026 ENKKETKADEQSLTESTEE

-1056 TTAKSRQDEQEATS
+1056 TTAKSRQDEQETTS
-1070 EEQTKETPKAEEK
+1070 KEQTKETPK
-1083 ASKTEAKAEEKV
+1083 TEEKV

-1105 EVDIMASRNR
+1105 EVDIMASKNR
-1115 TPILSNF
+1115 SPVLSNF

-1144 KSNPQSE
+1144 KSNSQSE

-1195 DLMKEL
+1195 NLMKEL

-1221 AKLVHGNGTVIE
+1221 AKLVHGNGTAIE
-1233 KAFTDILTALRDGTT
+1233 KAFTDILTALRDGIT
-1248 KPSKETKS
+1248 KPSKETKTES
-1256 EAKES
+1256 KES
-1261 KAEPSKDTTE
+1261 KAEPSKDAAQ
-1271 DDVDVINKF
+1271 DVINKF
-1280 NRVGIE
+1280 NRVGI
-1286 IKNVTF
+1286 KVNNVTF
-1292 NGKEEADSIYKGAI
+1292 NGKDEGDSIYKGAI

-1321 LNEAGVSNR
+1321 LNETGVGNR
-1330 RIYHFNLNNKDSLDS
+1330 RIYHFNLNNKDSLDN
-1345 AVGTNLGLAPDYSL
+1345 VIGTNLGLIPDYSL
-1359 VRSTRYA
+1359 VASIRNA

-1377 FNNKRFTDKVERHL
+1377 FNNKRFIDKVERHL
-1391 QDLEDALAIQDKRTR
+1391 KDLENALAIQDKRTR

-1411 KKALAAR
+1411 KKALTAR

-1475 YNYNNGNGYYNMEKV
+1475 YNYNNGNDYYNMEKV

-1514 SRNSLMNSPNI
+1514 SRNSLMNAPNI
-1525 RTSMVDYIAKTFN
+1525 RSSMVDYIAKTFN
-1538 GDAKAIDEAFTR
+1538 GDAKAIDEAFAR

-1556 LMNESSEAPSTDE
+1556 LMSENSEVPSTDE
-1569 VVSDHANVSP
+1569 TISDHANVAP
-1579 VENVT
+1579 VDNVT
-1584 PRERVD
+1584 SRERAD

-1643 NTSKILDGSEDITEE
+1643 NVSKILDGSEDITEE

-1667 NPALSKEAATQYVK
+1667 NPALSKEAAIQYVK

-1729 DDNGNVVMPKRYM
+1729 DDNGNVVMPKQFM

-1753 NHGLSGNA
+1753 NHGLAGNA

-1789 RTDGKGVVRPDEK
+1789 RADGKGVVRPDER
-1802 ALKDN
+1802 AFKDN

-1944 NSIEKVMERFV
+1944 NSIEKVMKRFV

-2005 PFRGAHNPD
+2005 PFRGAYNPD

-2076 KASQLIQQMNV
+2076 KASQLTQQMNV

-2139 VQEPISI
+2139 VQEPISV

-2200 LRDDIHKGTV
+2200 LRGDIHKGTV
-2210 TPVEAQERNLR
+2210 TPVDAQTRNLR

-2263 RAALKGDVPTETY
+2263 RAALKGEVPTETY
-2276 EKTAK
+2276 EKTTK

-2297 VRAITQYLY
+2297 VRAVTQYLY

-2362 GVNVSDL
+2362 GVSVSDL
-2369 TREEFSALIGGM
+2369 TREEFSVLIGGM

-2411 VAEHKQG
+2411 VADHKQG

-2430 APTTEINYGEM
+2430 APTTKINYGEM

-2455 LFDNDGIRIG
+2455 LFDNDGIKIG
-2465 QARVTTGSLVK
+2465 QARVSTGSLVK

-2494 FGNVRDNE
+2494 FDNMVDDE
-2502 DTKPFIQ
+2502 ATKPFIQ
-2509 EVNFRLQNGGF
+2509 EVNFRLQNGSF
-2520 PLGLDTKVGNIDN
+2520 PLGLGTKVGNIDN
-2533 FDAFADLIESEPS
+2533 FDVFADLIESEPS
-2546 SPEYANF
+2546 SPEYADF
-2553 TPSILN
+2553 TSSILN

-2585 DGSVKGYA
+2585 DGSVKSYA

-2606 RLNYDAFEPE
+2606 RLDYNAFEPE

-2669 SSESENAS
+2669 SDESKDAS

-2687 GVKSFDQTKFGDK
+2687 GVKSFDQTKFGNK

-2713 SYTKVYDNLCA
+2713 SYTKVYDNLGA
-2724 LTVAASMD
+2724 LTVAASMA
-2732 VYAPLIQ
+2732 VYDPLIQ
-2739 TRKVMGVQSDTLLK
+2739 TRKVMSVQSDTLLK

-2979 FSHSGEGYARLDEVL
+2979 FLHSGDGYAKLNEVL

-3055 NAHLSSSIF
+3055 NTHLSSSIF

-3088 SKNALNI
+3088 SKNALNS

-3193 AKVKEYRTEASNK
+3193 AKVEEYRTEAANK

-3217 EGKGGKS
+3217 EEKGGKS
-3224 IFNNLGDALNSIDT
+3224 RFNNLGDALNSIDT

-3266 LMITTD
+3266 LIITTD

-3327 RYFGKDEASV
+3327 RYFGADEASV

-3353 EAQVQAFAKFL
+3353 EVQVQAFAKFL

-3402 ANPETSADEK
+3402 TNPETSADEK

-3463 DVFAKLWFGN
+3463 DVFARLWFGN

-3521 NEVYSYLN
+3521 NEVYRYLN

-3548 ASMNKVDFAM
+3548 ASMDKVDFAM

-3573 NPIQEHG
+3573 NPVQEHG

-3588 QVLFDHDKGFYTLAT
+3588 QVLFDHDKSFYTLAT

-3699 YAAISDNLFKAD
+3699 YAAISDNLFKAN

-3718 DAEERKKI
+3718 DAEERKQI

-3765 ESTIGKALQNILENR
+3765 ESIIGKALQNILENR

-3876 QNKSARAARL
+3876 QNKSARVARL

-3943 AALPIGKKYTGSRT
+3943 AALPIGKKYTGNRT

-3989 VALTKYK
+3989 IALTKYK
-3996 AFGMLVSQAKEIDN
+3996 AFGMLISQAKEIDN

-4041 EESLNLKKMGYRTLK
+4041 EESLKLKKMGYRTLK

-4084 FATMSNKGTVLTNGE
+4084 FAAMSNKGTVLSNGE

-4137 NYSHVKPLIGRA
+4137 DYSHVKPLIGRA

-4294 IRAVLGAFGIN
+4294 IRAVLGAFGID

-4334 IVVPVQNI
+4334 IAVPVQNI
-4342 VSNAIHL
+4342 ISNTIHL

-4382 LYAQLRDPNIT
+4382 LYVQLRDPNIT
-4393 QSKRNTLTAQIK
+4393 QSKRNTLTVQIK

-4468 KFMNNLLIREGADTY
+4468 KFMNNLLISEGSDTY

-4490 EYGDFVAKFVLYD
+4490 DYGDFVAKFVLYD

-4559 MLRRNLLR
+4559 MLRRKLLR